1 MPHQQNGL
9 IVSYSILYQISYST
23 GTSLNVKC
31 PASHVTFSNI
41 TVSGSDLSAIISG
54 LHDIDGLFV
63 LVAAATGAGTG
74 VYSNCTYA
82 PGTSSVGAGSA
93 VATGAGIGGGIGAL
107 LVIVAIVMIVLVRRQ
122 RKRLNRM
129 QDLIF
134 EKSHEEIVIPGE

>member
-1 MPHQQNGL
+1 MPHQQNGVL
-9 IVSYSILYQISYST
+9 VSYHILYQISYST

-31 PASHVTFSNI
+31 PVSHVTFSNM
-41 TVSGSDLSAIISG
+41 TVSGNDLSAIISG

-63 LVAAATGAGTG
+63 LVAAATSAGTG

-122 RKRLNRM
+122 RKQLKHM
-129 QDLIF
+129 QDIVF
-134 EKSHEEIVIPGE
+134 EQSQETITIPG